1 MIALALIERL
11 LRQFPPS
18 HSSLEDSSESLE
30 ILSYCALPRRDHAQK
45 KRGASDGSPPLS
57 CVSPRPKRAKPLT
70 SSAARAR
77 AAAAS

>member
-11 LRQFPPS
+11 LRHFPPS

-45 KRGASDGSPPLS
+45 REGLLMEAPLS
-57 CVSPRPKRAKPLT
+57 HVCRRALRGR
-70 SSAARAR
+70 SL
-77 AAAAS
+77 